1 MISKHDLSAFSFP
14 LLRDSRTFKMTLQ
27 SQIWWWVLCGPGISK
42 WLNAIFW
49 WAGEPSFIFKELC
62 NNFLH
67 TKKVED
73 KLGCCC
79 QLFKCGCVRKSACK
93 KATECGSRTS
103 RSSNNVWSKRL
114 SLPWDLTRIFHP
126 ENYVKNSG
134 RKNKRFWPR
143 NEMPSVCGLVAR
155 MDFG

>member
-1 MISKHDLSAFSFP
+1 MMISKHDLSAFSFP

-67 TKKVED
+67 TKKAED

-93 KATECGSRTS
+93 KATECGIVELLVVATTYGQRDCLCREIWLGFFIRKTMSRILEGKTKGFD
-103 RSSNNVWSKRL
+103 RETRCLVCVVW
-114 SLPWDLTRIFHP
+114 
-126 ENYVKNSG
+126 
-134 RKNKRFWPR
+134 
-143 NEMPSVCGLVAR
+143 
-155 MDFG
+155 